1 MPFKWQNNRYTQH
14 VARQQN
20 QVPTETFTV
29 STTPHVVRELERL
42 VTTGH
47 FGKTAAEAAERI
59 VAAYLH
65 DQFGDRAL
73 LESSKPAKSVKRN
86 QS

>member
-1 MPFKWQNNRYTQH
+1 MPFKWQNNGYTH
-14 VARQQN
+14 GVPRQQN
-20 QVPTETFTV
+20 QVPTETFTI

-42 VTTGH
+42 VATGH

-65 DQFGDRAL
+65 EHFAQSS
-73 LESSKPAKSVKRN
+73 LESAKPLRSAKRT
-86 QS
+86 QI